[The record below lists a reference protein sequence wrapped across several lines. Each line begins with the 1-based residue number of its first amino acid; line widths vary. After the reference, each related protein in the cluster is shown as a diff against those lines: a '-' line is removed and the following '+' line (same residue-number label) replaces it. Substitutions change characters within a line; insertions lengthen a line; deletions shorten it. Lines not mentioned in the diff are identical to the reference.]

1 MDELK
6 TVLPVILYFVLI
18 ILVIVLIIFVIKA
31 LSTIT
36 RVNKIID
43 NVNNKIS
50 KLDKAVAIVDGAAD
64 YISIL
69 GDKIVGVTS
78 TVITSLFKRKKK
90 RKGED

>member
-1 MDELK
+1 MEELK
-6 TVLPVILYFVLI
+6 TVLPVILYLVLI
-18 ILVIVLIIFVIKA
+18 ILVIVSIIFIIKT
-31 LSTIT
+31 LSTVKK
-36 RVNKIID
+36 VNKIID
-43 NVNNKIS
+43 NVNNKIA
-50 KLDKAVAIVDGAAD
+50 KLDKAVSIVDGAAD